1 MFRIEHLEV
10 LPDAWMHKVKITG
23 RTIEEEG
30 NKQLEV
36 DSIFVIEDELG
47 EEIEAG
53 EGRSFWQ
60 SVSLE
65 ELAEEQ
71 GVTPVS
77 APEEVFALWPADDD
91 PDDLLNFVLR
101 DRGAR
106 RKLSAG
112 GNA

>member
-1 MFRIEHLEV
+1 MADPQMAFAFCYIASHFGLGLLTDEEATGILEYV
-10 LPDAWMHKVKITG
+10 
-23 RTIEEEG
+23 
-30 NKQLEV
+30 
-36 DSIFVIEDELG
+36 EDELG
-47 EEIEAG
+47 EEIGTG

-71 GVTPVS
+71 GVEPVS
-77 APEEVFALWPADDD
+77 APEEVFALWPAGDD
-91 PDDLLNFVLR
+91 PDDLLNFVLH

-106 RKLSAG
+106 RKPAAG